1 MVILI
6 IIKIFVILFNL
17 FVAFLNFRVYEETRA
32 LRDIWAVVAWLG
44 AAAGWLAGLYFDVA
58 SITIG

>member
-1 MVILI
+1 MIVLI
-6 IIKIFVILFNL
+6 IIKIFVILLNF

-44 AAAGWLAGLYFDVA
+44 AAASWLAGLYFDVA